1 MADIASDYLILWA
14 SQTGN
19 AEWIAKNI
27 HTEAGK
33 KGYKGE
39 CFVMDE
45 FAVVCM
51 LYHSIL
57 RFPINLSKY
66 RHHYKELVSSLWSVL
81 ILAMVIHLII
91 HLNFGDFCVVTRIK
105 LTLPI
110 LDSLFWV

>member
-1 MADIASDYLILWA
+1 MTNLASDYLILWA

-45 FAVVCM
+45 FAVVCVFYGSS
-51 LYHSIL
+51 LL
-57 RFPINLSKY
+57 FPINLSKY
-66 RHHYKELVSSLWSVL
+66 RHHYKKLVLSLWSAL
-81 ILAMVIHLII
+81 ILVMVIHQII
-91 HLNFGDFCVVTRIK
+91 HLNFGNFYVATRTK
-105 LTLPI
+105 LILPI